1 MKRVKIMYNR
11 KEDGEIKSMD
21 IDIPED
27 HDGNDWSYCSKYFKK
42 NHGKYYHLSIV
53 DKYNCL

>member
-1 MKRVKIMYNR
+1 MKRVKIMYNI
-11 KEDGEIKSMD
+11 KQDGKIKTMD

-27 HDGNDWSYCSKYFKK
+27 HKGNDWSYCSEYFSKH
-42 NHGKYYHLSIV
+42 HGKYYHLSIV